1 MKTTFESTRII
12 IEERLFNKTV
22 NPRKHPYS
30 LTSETGGTR
39 VEIIDGMTINSVS
52 ANTSG
57 INELNSTAKIFRNGT
72 SFKQPNTGNFIVM
85 FIEDAGH
92 SNVTFGDRQGK
103 ASGVLKF
110 RINVPEGENQSTRT
124 ARLIA
129 DAINLRMGMTSGSAS
144 DDARFAGSKVGGTL
158 FMGEGSLRTV
168 SDNED
173 GYLVYDLDFIYDY
186 YD

>member
-1 MKTTFESTRII
+1 MI
-12 IEERLFNKTV
+12 IEERLFNTTV

-30 LTSETGGTR
+30 LTSESGGTQI
-39 VEIIDGMTINSVS
+39 EIIENMTINSV
-52 ANTSG
+52 AADTTGVNV
-57 INELNSTAKIFRNGT
+57 LNSTAKIYRNGT
-72 SFKQPNTGNFIVM
+72 TFEQPNTGNYVVLFIA
-85 FIEDAGH
+85 DAGH
-92 SNVTFGDRQGK
+92 ANTTFGDRKGK

-110 RINVPEGENQSTRT
+110 RINVPEGQHQSTRN

-144 DDARFAGSKVGGTL
+144 DDARFSNGIIGGTL
-158 FMGEGSLRTV
+158 FIGEGSLRLV